1 MTGERREVVPA
12 GQRLDVGKTRESPAQ
27 SRRVNELREPRAEGW
42 DDDEEDEME
51 RNLTQRPRDKGK
63 QREMAPT
70 PPSKNKGK
78 QKQMQRSP
86 QPALPS
92 SDPNALRSFVV
103 PDSDADDD
111 DGDYDPLY
119 VARSLPRRPAPLT
132 VKGSDD
138 EDDDIPLD
146 QLVTRSQGPLVD
158 VSATSRASSTYRTR
172 CTSTVSTKSD
182 GIIDSSDF
190 TARRSRRL
198 QLRSPLFQPR
208 RPSYG
213 ADVDVKWRTIDDNEK
228 LEYWQK
234 RELPKLKVADNDMT
248 ILWRKQRERKQEE
261 ERMRREAIGEMT
273 EDTGGESAED
283 EEEIKE
289 REMLEEQERLKNF
302 KEELQE
308 LEEQRATIPILFEG
322 DWATGTQEQ
331 MRKLLLANNQL
342 YHGLY
347 DEEDKHIPLRTENR
361 TAIDEDETSGT
372 ETDGE

>member
-1 MTGERREVVPA
+1 M
-12 GQRLDVGKTRESPAQ
+12 
-27 SRRVNELREPRAEGW
+27 
-42 DDDEEDEME
+42 
-51 RNLTQRPRDKGK
+51 
-63 QREMAPT
+63 
-70 PPSKNKGK
+70 
-78 QKQMQRSP
+78 
-86 QPALPS
+86 
-92 SDPNALRSFVV
+92 
-103 PDSDADDD
+103 
-111 DGDYDPLY
+111 
-119 VARSLPRRPAPLT
+119 
-132 VKGSDD
+132 
-138 EDDDIPLD
+138 
-146 QLVTRSQGPLVD
+146 
-158 VSATSRASSTYRTR
+158 
-172 CTSTVSTKSD
+172 
-182 GIIDSSDF
+182 
-190 TARRSRRL
+190 
-198 QLRSPLFQPR
+198 
-208 RPSYG
+208 
-213 ADVDVKWRTIDDNEK
+213 KWRTIDDNEK

-234 RELPKLKVADNDMT
+234 WELPKLKVADNDMT

-261 ERMRREAIGEMT
+261 EKMRREAIGEMT

-372 ETDGE
+372 ETDGERSSRGGSQSRSGTPGGTRVRRTRNPSEYIDIVPSDSVLREAWEEHIEVMAANKKEDLKDERAAINAYRKEVRKEVTREKKAKKAKGKARARY